1 MAFPSRHVLPPEPG
15 EPAAPGSRITVEAGD
30 ILMRRGLNDHARSA
44 HVNVIEAAKALED
57 FRLGRN
63 AALERAEI
71 LARRAVT
78 TFQERTGEHDE
89 AAWQAVVV
97 YMVELWASRYTA
109 GRPAAFDPA
118 PAPPSLFT
126 PGHPLRLETVS
137 RDAHDHVLGA
147 GRSLERAARGVD
159 TIDIA
164 RAQHGM
170 HEAARLLHDQL
181 DGLSMPLWVLISRF
195 CAEIHAENL
204 RILKTPAPGTSA

>member
-1 MAFPSRHVLPPEPG
+1 MAFVSRHVLSPEPG
-15 EPAAPGSRITVEAGD
+15 EPAAPGSRITVETGD

-44 HVNVIEAAKALED
+44 QVNVIEAAKALED
-57 FRLGRN
+57 FRLGRG
-63 AALERAEI
+63 AALARAET
-71 LARRAVT
+71 LAGRAVT

-89 AAWQAVVV
+89 AAWQAAVV
-97 YMVELWASRYTA
+97 YMVELWATRYTA

-126 PGHPLRLETVS
+126 PVHPLRLETVS

-159 TIDIA
+159 TMDIG

-204 RILKTPAPGTSA
+204 RILKAAAPGASA

>member
-1 MAFPSRHVLPPEPG
+1 MAFPPRHVLSPEPG

-44 HVNVIEAAKALED
+44 QVNVIEAAKALED
-57 FRLGRN
+57 FRLGRG
-63 AALERAEI
+63 ASLERAET
-71 LARRAVT
+71 LAGRAVA

-89 AAWQAVVV
+89 AAWQAAVV
-97 YMVELWASRYTA
+97 YMVELWATRYNA
-109 GRPAAFDPA
+109 GRAAAFDPA
-118 PAPPSLFT
+118 PAPPSMFT
-126 PGHPLRLETVS
+126 PVHPLRLETVS

-159 TIDIA
+159 TMDIG

-204 RILKTPAPGTSA
+204 RILKTA

>member
-1 MAFPSRHVLPPEPG
+1 MAFPSRPVLSPEPG
-15 EPAAPGSRITVEAGD
+15 EPAAPGSRITVDTGD

-44 HVNVIEAAKALED
+44 QVNVIEAAKALEG
-57 FRLGRN
+57 FRLGRD
-63 AALERAEI
+63 AALERAET
-71 LARRAVT
+71 LAGRAVT

-89 AAWQAVVV
+89 AAWQAAVV
-97 YMVELWASRYTA
+97 YMVELWAIRYTA

-126 PGHPLRLETVS
+126 PVHPLRLEKVS

-147 GRSLERAARGVD
+147 GRSLERAARSVD
-159 TIDIA
+159 TMDIG
-164 RAQHGM
+164 RAQHAM

-204 RILKTPAPGTSA
+204 RILKTAAPGASA